1 MKSKLKSRKLVISVF
16 VFASASAHSWVGYQY
31 PGYRGYQYVLEMGPY
46 KHWNEWG
53 AHHPQ
58 IQSMRRVRDMQTHR
72 RGCFE
77 MTA

>member
-1 MKSKLKSRKLVISVF
+1 MTRTSKREEKRTTSLLLSSFSI
-16 VFASASAHSWVGYQY
+16 SWVGYQY

-46 KHWNEWG
+46 KHWNDWG
-53 AHHPQ
+53 AHQPQ
-58 IQSMRRVRDMQTHR
+58 IQSIRRVRDMQTHR